1 MKLEL
6 ELELEKQVDTM
17 YNSIQSYKQ
26 AIKILRAE
34 TERLETCLE
43 IEIKRHERW
52 YTVLEDLRKK
62 KNKNIL
68 IKKNK
73 H

>member
-1 MKLEL
+1 MEL
-6 ELELEKQVDTM
+6 ELELEKQVNTM
-17 YNSIQSYKQ
+17 YNSIQSYKD

-34 TERLETCLE
+34 IERLETCLE

-52 YTVLEDLRKK
+52 STVLEDLRKK

-68 IKKNK
+68 IKKNEK
-73 H
+73 

>member
-1 MKLEL
+1 MKL
-6 ELELEKQVDTM
+6 ELELEKQVNTM

-43 IEIKRHERW
+43 IEIEQHERW
-52 YTVLEDLRKK
+52 KSLLEDLQKK
-62 KNKNIL
+62 KK
-68 IKKNK
+68 IKIN
-73 H
+73 